1 MDEAAR
7 REFLARFSPEPQG
20 RLLAL
25 CAMGGIFAEGVD
37 LPAERLCGAA
47 VVGVGLPQ
55 VGLERETLRARYD
68 AVYGDGY
75 AFAYVYPGI
84 GRVLQAAGRVIRTE
98 NDRGVVLLIDP
109 RFGQWRYQA
118 LYPDHWL
125 PLPRCSNDQAVSRLL
140 ERFWAA
146 QP

>member
-1 MDEAAR
+1 MDRFTMTAA
-7 REFLARFSPEPQG
+7 
-20 RLLAL
+20 
-25 CAMGGIFAEGVD
+25 
-37 LPAERLCGAA
+37 
-47 VVGVGLPQ
+47 
-55 VGLERETLRARYD
+55 YYY
-68 AVYGDGY
+68 YG
-75 AFAYVYPGI
+75 FAYAYAYPGFN
-84 GRVLQAAGRVIRTE
+84 RVMQAAGRVIRTE

-109 RFGQWRYQA
+109 RFSQWRYQA